1 MKDVP
6 KSRGELWRCRKDVP
20 SAEGHKNLVVV
31 TLPILFL
38 LRACSESQPESVK
51 KPLKGLKQLSF
62 SLEERIHKRE
72 LFRSFRGLFPF

>member
-1 MKDVP
+1 MSLRAEENSGDAGKMFLQQKDT
-6 KSRGELWRCRKDVP
+6 
-20 SAEGHKNLVVV
+20 NLVVV